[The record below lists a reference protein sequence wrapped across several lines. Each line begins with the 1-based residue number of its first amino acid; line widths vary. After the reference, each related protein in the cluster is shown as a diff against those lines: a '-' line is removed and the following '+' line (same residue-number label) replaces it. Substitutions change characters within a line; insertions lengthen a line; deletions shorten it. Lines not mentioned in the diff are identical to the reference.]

1 MLKKT
6 VTYTDYDGIERT
18 ETFYFNLSEAEI
30 VEMELGTEGG
40 WRERMQRIIDS
51 KDAPTIMR
59 EFKKLI
65 MMSYGKKSDD
75 GRRFIKSEDISD
87 EFVQTEAYNK
97 IFMEL
102 VTDSK
107 AAAEFANG
115 IIPTGSAEKSRQN
128 ILPANQ

>member
-1 MLKKT
+1 MFKKT
-6 VTYTDYDGIERT
+6 VTYTDYDGVERT
-18 ETFYFNLSEAEI
+18 ESFYFNLSEAEI

-65 MMSYGKKSDD
+65 MNSYGIKSDD
-75 GRRFIKSEDISD
+75 GRRFIKSDDISRD
-87 EFVQTEAYNK
+87 FVQTEAYNQ

-102 VTDSK
+102 VTDAK

-115 IIPTGSAEKSRQN
+115 IAPSGKDKSRQDMV
-128 ILPANQ
+128 PASK

>member
-1 MLKKT
+1 MFKKT
-6 VTYTDYDGIERT
+6 VTYTDYDGVERT
-18 ETFYFNLSEAEI
+18 ESFYFNLSEAEI

-59 EFKKLI
+59 GFKKLI
-65 MMSYGKKSDD
+65 MNSYGIKSDD
-75 GRRFIKSEDISD
+75 GRRFIKSDDISRD
-87 EFVQTEAYNK
+87 FVQTEAYNQ

-102 VTDSK
+102 VTDAK

-115 IIPTGSAEKSRQN
+115 IAPSGKDKSRQDMV
-128 ILPANQ
+128 PVSK

>member
-1 MLKKT
+1 MFKKT
-6 VTYTDYDGIERT
+6 VTYTDYDGVDRT
-18 ETFYFNLSEAEI
+18 ESFYFNLSEAEI

-65 MMSYGKKSDD
+65 MNSYGIKSDD
-75 GRRFIKSEDISD
+75 GRRFIKSDDISRD
-87 EFVQTEAYNK
+87 FVQTEAYNQ

-102 VTDSK
+102 VTDAK

-115 IIPTGSAEKSRQN
+115 IAPSGKDKSRQDMV
-128 ILPANQ
+128 PVSK

>member
-1 MLKKT
+1 MFKKT
-6 VTYTDYDGIERT
+6 VTYTDYDGVERT

-65 MMSYGKKSDD
+65 MLSYGIKSDD
-75 GRRFIKSEDISD
+75 GRRFIKSEDISRD
-87 EFVQTEAYNK
+87 FTQTEAYNQ

-102 VTDSK
+102 VTDAK
-107 AAAEFANG
+107 AAADFANG
-115 IIPTGSAEKSRQN
+115 IAPSGKDKSRQN
-128 ILPANQ
+128 MALVSK

>member
-1 MLKKT
+1 MFKKT
-6 VTYTDYDGIERT
+6 VTYTDYDGVERT
-18 ETFYFNLSEAEI
+18 ESFYFNLSEAEI

-51 KDAPTIMR
+51 KDAPTIMP

-65 MMSYGKKSDD
+65 MNSYGIKSDD
-75 GRRFIKSEDISD
+75 GRRFIKSDDISRD
-87 EFVQTEAYNK
+87 FVQTEAYNQ

-102 VTDSK
+102 VTDAK

-115 IIPTGSAEKSRQN
+115 IAPSGKDKSRQDMV
-128 ILPANQ
+128 PVSK

>member
-1 MLKKT
+1 MFKKT
-6 VTYTDYDGIERT
+6 VTYTDYDGVERT

-65 MMSYGKKSDD
+65 MNSYGIKSDD
-75 GRRFIKSEDISD
+75 GRRFIKSDDISRD
-87 EFVQTEAYNK
+87 FVQTEAYNQ

-102 VTDSK
+102 VTDAK
-107 AAAEFANG
+107 AAADFANG
-115 IIPTGSAEKSRQN
+115 IAPSGKDKSRQDMV
-128 ILPANQ
+128 PVSK

>member
-1 MLKKT
+1 MFKKT
-6 VTYTDYDGIERT
+6 VTYTDYDGVERT
-18 ETFYFNLSEAEI
+18 ESFYFNLSEAEI

-65 MMSYGKKSDD
+65 MLSYGIKSDD
-75 GRRFIKSEDISD
+75 GRRFIKSDDISR
-87 EFVQTEAYNK
+87 EFIQTEAYNQ

-102 VTDSK
+102 VTDAK
-107 AAAEFANG
+107 AAADFANG
-115 IIPTGSAEKSRQN
+115 IAPSGKDRSRQDMV
-128 ILPANQ
+128 PVSK

>member
-1 MLKKT
+1 MFKKT
-6 VTYTDYDGIERT
+6 VTYTDYDGVERT
-18 ETFYFNLSEAEI
+18 ESFYFNLSKAEI

-65 MMSYGKKSDD
+65 MNSYGIKSDD
-75 GRRFIKSEDISD
+75 GRRFIKSDDISRD
-87 EFVQTEAYNK
+87 FVQTEAYNQ

-102 VTDSK
+102 VTDAK

-115 IIPTGSAEKSRQN
+115 IAPSGKDKSRQDMV
-128 ILPANQ
+128 PVSK

>member
-1 MLKKT
+1 MFKKT
-6 VTYTDYDGIERT
+6 VTYTDYDGVERT
-18 ETFYFNLSEAEI
+18 ESFYFNLSEAEI

-65 MMSYGKKSDD
+65 MNSYGIKSDD
-75 GRRFIKSEDISD
+75 GRRFIKSDDISRD
-87 EFVQTEAYNK
+87 FVQTEAYNQ

-102 VTDSK
+102 VTDAK

-115 IIPTGSAEKSRQN
+115 IAPSGKDKSRQDMV
-128 ILPANQ
+128 LVSK

>member
-6 VTYTDYDGIERT
+6 VTYTDYDGVERT
-18 ETFYFNLSEAEI
+18 ESFYFNLSEAEI

-65 MMSYGKKSDD
+65 MNSYGIKSDD
-75 GRRFIKSEDISD
+75 GRRFIKSDDISRD
-87 EFVQTEAYNK
+87 FVQTEAYNQ

-102 VTDSK
+102 VTDAK

-115 IIPTGSAEKSRQN
+115 IAPSGKDKSRQDMV
-128 ILPANQ
+128 PVSK

>member
-1 MLKKT
+1 MFKKT
-6 VTYTDYDGIERT
+6 VTYTDYDGVERT
-18 ETFYFNLSEAEI
+18 ESFYFNLSEAEI

-65 MMSYGKKSDD
+65 MNSYGIKSDD
-75 GRRFIKSEDISD
+75 GRRFIKSDDISRD
-87 EFVQTEAYNK
+87 FVQTEAYNQ

-102 VTDSK
+102 VTDAK

-115 IIPTGSAEKSRQN
+115 IAPSGKDKSRQDMV
-128 ILPANQ
+128 PVSK